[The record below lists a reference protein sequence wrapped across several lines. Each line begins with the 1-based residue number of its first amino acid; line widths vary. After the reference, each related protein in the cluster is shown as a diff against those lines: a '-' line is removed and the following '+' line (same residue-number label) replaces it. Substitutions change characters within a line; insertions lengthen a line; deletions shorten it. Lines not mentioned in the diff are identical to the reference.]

1 MARQFNLGRG
11 DTLFTAPVTTE
22 YIEYAKDSKNA
33 KQPFHPDLVRFAD
46 QLGVN
51 PRTLLIQQSE
61 ANGMAPDEYM
71 LPSLT
76 PVPTAIPNSTDPSI
90 DADGNVVQVGQQVG
104 GMGGPSLPDGMAKDQ
119 FTPYQGAQWFMREGY
134 SVRGASYL
142 SGNIETESN
151 WIPNRPP
158 WNDVGKPAGGLPSW
172 RAERLEA
179 LQEFY
184 GRPVQYISTEDQLK
198 YMVHELTTNPY
209 YKEADRIFRM
219 ENPTQRQLIRA
230 SKIFWGYGV
239 EGDRYTNAERIYDKV
254 KP

>member
-1 MARQFNLGRG
+1 M
-11 DTLFTAPVTTE
+11 
-22 YIEYAKDSKNA
+22 
-33 KQPFHPDLVRFAD
+33 
-46 QLGVN
+46 
-51 PRTLLIQQSE
+51 
-61 ANGMAPDEYM
+61 
-71 LPSLT
+71 T

-119 FTPYQGAQWFMREGY
+119 FTPYQGAQWFMKEGY
-134 SVRGASYL
+134 SVHGASYL

-184 GRPVQYISTEDQLK
+184 GRPVQYISTLDQLK
-198 YMVHELTTNPY
+198 YMV
-209 YKEADRIFRM
+209 M
-219 ENPTQRQLIRA
+219 
-230 SKIFWGYGV
+230 S
-239 EGDRYTNAERIYDKV
+239 
-254 KP
+254 